1 MRSISWG
8 RVTGRTLRLRAAGR
22 AQEQGV
28 ATQDPGLDRHDWSS
42 RFASI
47 EDDLRDDPQG
57 ALPELRRLVEEML
70 EERGYDPTDAVASE
84 GDDPEV
90 TATYEA
96 ARDLSLRCEAG
107 GADPGDVGEAI
118 LGFTAVYEH
127 LLSARRAP

>member
-1 MRSISWG
+1 M
-8 RVTGRTLRLRAAGR
+8 
-22 AQEQGV
+22 
-28 ATQDPGLDRHDWSS
+28 ATQEPGLDRHDWSS

-47 EDDLRDDPQG
+47 EEDLHADPQG

-70 EERGYDPTDAVASE
+70 EERDYHPTDPVASE

-90 TATYEA
+90 IATYEA

-107 GADPGDVGEAI
+107 GADPSDVGEAV

-127 LLSARRAP
+127 LLSGRPAP